1 MKANDFFGI
10 VSDSL
15 LDVYKINK
23 KIEKNNLL
31 IKDIELEMSFSPDSE
46 LKNISLAKVENKFM
60 DRYKETSYF
69 NINIKASVKR
79 K

>member
-1 MKANDFFGI
+1 MKTNDFFGI

-15 LDVYKINK
+15 LDAYKINK
-23 KIEKNNLL
+23 KIEKDNLL

-60 DRYKETSYF
+60 DRYEEVNYF
-69 NINIKASVKR
+69 NIYIKASAKR